1 MYLGRVPWLTFEK
14 KNKKSSILL
23 LRTAYLSEPH
33 EALTEDGR
41 KQSQNSIQEV
51 LVKTLGHFE
60 KYRNGWGSLERF
72 PPLAL
77 DWLYRTAVAHVF
89 LAHKNNNAEP
99 SPKWNKEMEELKEA
113 LQTVSQRW
121 RAASE

>member
-1 MYLGRVPWLTFEK
+1 LTD
-14 KNKKSSILL
+14 
-23 LRTAYLSEPH
+23 
-33 EALTEDGR
+33 DGK
-41 KQSQNSIQEV
+41 KQSQKSIQDV

-60 KYRNGWGSLERF
+60 RYRNGWGSLDRF

-89 LAHKNNNAEP
+89 LAYNAE
-99 SPKWNKEMEELKEA
+99 SSKWDKEIDELKEA
-113 LQTVSQRW
+113 LEIVSQRW

>member
-1 MYLGRVPWLTFEK
+1 
-14 KNKKSSILL
+14 
-23 LRTAYLSEPH
+23 
-33 EALTEDGR
+33 LTEKGK
-41 KQSQNSIQEV
+41 KQSQHSIQEV

-60 KYRNGWGSLERF
+60 RFRNGWGSLDRF

-89 LAHKNNNAEP
+89 LAHNAEP
-99 SPKWNKEMEELKEA
+99 AKGDKEIGELKEA
-113 LQTVSQRW
+113 LEFVSQRW